1 MKISSNCLIKL
12 LIDKDMKKA
21 EFAKIA
27 GLTPGTLAKLSKYQI
42 VSMSSLIKMDKILN
56 YTFDDV
62 VEINRADNGNK

>member
-1 MKISSNCLIKL
+1 MKISYNYLIKL
-12 LIDKDMKKA
+12 LIDKVMKKA

-42 VSMSSLIKMDKILN
+42 VSMNSLIKMDKILN

-62 VEINRADNGNK
+62 VEIVGEDNG